1 MSLELL
7 REIFALRRKSFMLLA
22 LLLAADLSLYLYH
35 TWSQQPEL
43 ERVQKE
49 WFAKRE
55 AVARGAVRP
64 LQQRYQQAEQELAK
78 FQQRVIAKHDF
89 AAFLSD
95 LFALAKTSSLSLKGV
110 SYTPTQVKEEQDL
123 VSYGISFNVSGK
135 YAGVKRFIAD
145 VVRLPQLVT
154 LDSINLT
161 NTSQTEES
169 VSMGVK
175 LTVYLKK
182 EGA

>member
-7 REIFALRRKSFMLLA
+7 REIFALRRKSFILLA

-35 TWSQQPEL
+35 SWSQRPEL
-43 ERVQKE
+43 ERVQKQ

-55 AVARGAVRP
+55 AVARGDVRP

-78 FQQRVIAKHDF
+78 FQQRVIAKQDF

-95 LFALAKTSSLSLKGV
+95 LFALAKTSSLGLKGI
-110 SYTPTQVKEEQDL
+110 SYLPSQVKEEPDL
-123 VSYGISFNVSGK
+123 VAYGISFTVTGK

-145 VVRLPQLVT
+145 LVRLPQLVT
-154 LDSINLT
+154 LDSISLAN
-161 NTSQTEES
+161 SSPTEEA